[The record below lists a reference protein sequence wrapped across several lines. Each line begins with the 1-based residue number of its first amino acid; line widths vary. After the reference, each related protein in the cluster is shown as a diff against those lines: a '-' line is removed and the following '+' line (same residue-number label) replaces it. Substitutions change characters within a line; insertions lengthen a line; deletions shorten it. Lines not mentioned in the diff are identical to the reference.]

1 MNDNVKEYHITLIP
15 HQDKGVIMSLVPMA
29 VRKRLPQRT
38 KEFTADLTKEQIE
51 MLKNTGA
58 IHSIDDIQEL
68 ESSTIIEEQAISS
81 KTVNYIRR
89 QQTGWPT
96 RSTGYEAPSAAVD
109 DIAAGYYNYNTSD
122 NMPPLGNW
130 GLLRHTSPTKSNSQF
145 GSTRNQG
152 ASGTYT
158 APQFYNVGTDSYTT
172 LDGEGVDLILNVE
185 SIIDVADSEFMT
197 DGVTRIEQLQWNTL
211 PLRYPPNDPDGNTA
225 GDLILDDFGQQ
236 QLNSGVQTIQYVDD
250 IEYST
255 GYFLPSTSMNA
266 TLETID
272 IGSDTSL
279 VTVGDTVSIIVHP
292 DDENLLNSLGAING
306 ALLSANFNTSPLG
319 TYDIRTVDTATGLI
333 TLSERG
339 QTAIK
344 DLSVYSTT
352 SESIM
357 AIFPNVRFKLV
368 NFNSR
373 VQTANS
379 STYSPSGV
387 GDHGEAVAYCACS
400 NTYGAGTGA
409 KIYLWPRNQTGEWE
423 GLRNNGWDSFRLFHQ
438 NKVANGNTRPT
449 IVIDSIGTS
458 STSAKEM
465 QTGIFYRNELY
476 TSVAPAGT
484 PEFSVRGYQMFNA
497 DRRVTGTAYG
507 HSDTTMAFGDIKVG
521 ADHSRGNTPYALP
534 FSDSDKSAFLNLL
547 NADWS
552 ASHYY
557 VIGGVKACQE
567 MMQSGVHHISSAGNS
582 LNTIA
587 IKGDPDYN
595 NGVFVKEDSNENV
608 LGDFSPYNRGGFS
621 SPSGSILTASLTP
634 FYYQNS
640 FDGKEVLSDFS
651 TRGSG
656 VDTACAGESIFV
668 KLRLNGL
675 RNLAGTSFA
684 SPTLAGFLTLVL
696 QQYPTTTPNQ
706 LRRFVRDHAVATD
719 KCYDSGI
726 QPVESSKFGDSAYF
740 NDTFG
745 NRGYSGNIFYLD
757 TNANNWTD
765 PTSLSSAE
773 VTYTPTYQD
782 NQIDFTIDQINSKLD
797 TVTG

>member
-1 MNDNVKEYHITLIP
+1 MNDNVKQYHITLIP
-15 HQDKGVIMSLVPMA
+15 NQDKGTIMSLVPMA

-38 KEFTADLTKEQIE
+38 KEFTAELTKEQVQ
-51 MLKNTGA
+51 MLLDTGA
-58 IHSIDDIQEL
+58 IQSIDDIQEL
-68 ESSTIIEEQAISS
+68 EDSVKIEEQAISS

-89 QQTGWPT
+89 QQTGWPS
-96 RSTGYEAPSAAVD
+96 RSTGYDKPSEAED
-109 DIAAGYYNYNTSD
+109 DIAAGYYNYGTSD
-122 NMPPLGNW
+122 DMPPLGNW
-130 GLLRHTSPTKSNSQF
+130 GLLRHTSPTKSNSEF
-145 GSTRNQG
+145 VSNVNQG

-172 LDGEGVDLILNVE
+172 LDGEGVDLILNIE
-185 SIIDVADSEFMT
+185 SVVDLNDPEFMT
-197 DGVTRIEQLQWNTL
+197 DGVTRIEQLQWNSL

-236 QLNSGVQTIQYVDD
+236 QLNSGVGTIQYVDD

-255 GYFLPSTSMNA
+255 GYVTTTDIDDFLD
-266 TLETID
+266 TID
-272 IGSDTSL
+272 LGSDISL
-279 VTVGDTVSIIVHP
+279 VSVGDTVSVIVHP
-292 DDENLLNSLGAING
+292 DDEHLLTTAGYINSTLSSANLTTAPKGSYNIRSING
-306 ALLSANFNTSPLG
+306 QH
-319 TYDIRTVDTATGLI
+319 I
-333 TLSERG
+333 TLSEVG
-339 QTAIK
+339 
-344 DLSVYSTT
+344 STT
-352 SESIM
+352 RRDLQVYDTNSESIM
-357 AIFPNVRFKLV
+357 AVFPDVRFKLV

-373 VQTANS
+373 VQTPLQ
-379 STYSPSGV
+379 STYSASGV
-387 GDHGEAVAYCACS
+387 GDHGEAVAYCACG

-409 KIYLWPRNQTGEWE
+409 KIYIWPRNQTGEWS
-423 GLRNNGWDSFRLFHQ
+423 GLRENGWDSFRLFHQ

-449 IVIDSIGTS
+449 IVIDSIGASDAS
-458 STSAKEM
+458 SREL

-476 TSVAPAGT
+476 SSVAPAGA
-484 PEFSVRGYQMFNA
+484 PEFSVRGYQMFNQ
-497 DRRVTGTAYG
+497 DRRVTGTPYG
-507 HSDTTMAFGDIKVG
+507 HSDTTMAFGSIKVG
-521 ADHSRGNTPYALP
+521 ASYARGNTPYALP
-534 FSDSDKSAFLNLL
+534 FSDSDKAEFMSLL

-552 ASHYY
+552 ATNYY
-557 VIGGVKACQE
+557 VIGGAKACQE

-582 LNTIA
+582 LNTVA

-595 NGVFVKEDSNENV
+595 NGVFLRQDSNENV
-608 LGDFSPYNRGGFS
+608 LGDFVPYNRGGFL
-621 SPSGSILTASLTP
+621 SPSGSILTAALTP

-656 VDTACAGESIFV
+656 VDTACAGECIFV
-668 KLRLNGL
+668 KLRMNGL

-684 SPTLAGFLTLVL
+684 SPTLAGFLTMVL

-726 QPVESSKFGDSAYF
+726 QPIEGSKFGDSAYF
-740 NDTFG
+740 SDTFG

-782 NQIDFTIDQINSKLD
+782 NQIDFTIDQINNKLD
-797 TVTG
+797 TVEG